1 MNSRLSACALGLA
14 WLLLFAAAAPP
25 PRLVSAAPAKDSH
38 VEWPKQ
44 VRLQFSAPMDAA
56 SFAVVMIKPDGSHIP
71 LEAPMPSA
79 DRKTLIAGVK
89 EPTLPGPYMIMWH
102 GQTARG
108 APLKGDYTFFVQ

>member
-79 DRKTLIAGVK
+79 DRKTL
-89 EPTLPGPYMIMWH
+89 PGPYMIMWH